1 MIRIGDTEYAF
12 SDPVLLL
19 SLAGVF
25 VVVLVLVL
33 LIMTVRRADTAGC
46 TIHSCWL
53 VLNHQLWKASFS

>member
-25 VVVLVLVL
+25 VVVLVLGWGGHDVAPLNLVGQDPEDL
-33 LIMTVRRADTAGC
+33 LP
-46 TIHSCWL
+46 
-53 VLNHQLWKASFS
+53 K